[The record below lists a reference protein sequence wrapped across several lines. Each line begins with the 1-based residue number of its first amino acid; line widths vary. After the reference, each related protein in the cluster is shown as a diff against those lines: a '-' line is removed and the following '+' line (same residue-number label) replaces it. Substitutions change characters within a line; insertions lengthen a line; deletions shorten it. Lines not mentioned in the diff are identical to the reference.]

1 VSVLDRK
8 LLRELRGSRWLLL
21 AIISIICV
29 GVMMYVYMRSAWFN
43 LSLAQDRYYAQGRMA
58 DFWIDLKKAPLA
70 DLRDLAELPGVTEV
84 RPRIQFF
91 ATVDLEAAP
100 LPLNGIVLSLP
111 DQPQR
116 IINDIVLVRGG
127 YFSDTR
133 AEEVIVNDAF
143 ARKHKIHPGQWIR
156 LILNNRQQE
165 LFVVGTAISCE
176 YVYLVSPGAFVPDP
190 EHFGVF
196 YLKHSYAEEV
206 FDMNGAANQVVGL
219 LAPEVRQHPEA
230 FLDQAERMLAPYGVV
245 NKYPRR
251 DQSSNRFV
259 SDEIR
264 GLGIFSSFMPV
275 IFLIVAALV
284 LNVLVSRLVEQQRTI
299 IGMLKATGYGDWALL
314 THYLKY
320 GLGVGLVGGVLGWVS
335 GYFMA
340 NWVTSMYR
348 MYFEFPD
355 LANRIYPGTYLT
367 ALAISLG
374 CALVGSL
381 RGARQ
386 AIALQPAEAMRP
398 RPPASGGRIW
408 LERLGGLWERLSFGW
423 RIVLRLVVRN
433 RLRTLVGMFAA
444 AMGAGL
450 LVCGFMLGEA
460 MNFLVEYQYEKVSS
474 SDIDLSLTDEHG
486 PAAWDEARGL
496 PGVDAAEPQLHVAG
510 TFFSGP
516 YHRKGAVT
524 GLIADARLTTPRDQ
538 QENKIAVP
546 EVGLVM
552 SRKLA
557 DLLHVDVGASV
568 VFQPSQGRQEQYT
581 IPVARITDN
590 YLGLSTYA
598 NIDYL
603 SRLLGEELA
612 INALQLKTDPSLQAS
627 RKLYAELK
635 ELPAIQAVNRRS
647 DVIHNLRVNYIEV
660 QYIFITLMVFFAGV
674 IFFGSILNAAL
685 IGLAER
691 RREVATLLVLGYTPW
706 QVGGLFLRESMVVTL
721 LGTLAGLPL
730 GYLLTVMLS
739 YAYDTEMF
747 RFPVIASPAVWAK
760 TLMFSVLFGLLAHL
774 GVQRTIHK
782 LDCLDAL
789 NVKE

>member
-1 VSVLDRK
+1 MSVLDRK
-8 LLRELRGSRWLLL
+8 LARELRSSRWLLL

-29 GVMMYVYMRSAWFN
+29 GVMMYVYMRSVWFN
-43 LSLAQDRYYAQGRMA
+43 LSLAQERYYAEGRMA
-58 DFWIDLKKAPLA
+58 DFWIDVKKAPLT
-70 DLRDLAELPGVTEV
+70 DLRALSNLPGVSEI

-91 ATVDLEAAP
+91 ATVDLADAP

-111 DQPQR
+111 DTQQR

-143 ARKHKIHPGQWIR
+143 ARKHKIHPGQWIT

-230 FLDQAERMLAPYGVV
+230 LLDQAERMLAPYGVL
-245 NKYPRR
+245 NKYPRH

-299 IGMLKATGYGDWALL
+299 IGTLKATGYSDTALL
-314 THYLKY
+314 LHYLKY
-320 GLGVGLVGGVLGWVS
+320 GLAVGLCGGLLGWVS

-340 NWVTSMYR
+340 NWVTSMYHI
-348 MYFEFPD
+348 YFEFPD
-355 LANRIYPGTYLT
+355 LSNRIYPGTYLT
-367 ALAISLG
+367 ALGISLA
-374 CALVGSL
+374 CALIGSL
-381 RGARQ
+381 RGARL
-386 AIALQPAEAMRP
+386 AINLQPAEAMCP
-398 RPPASGGRIW
+398 RPPASGGRVW
-408 LERLGGLWERLSFGW
+408 LEQIGPLWRRLSFGW
-423 RIVLRLVVRN
+423 RMVLRLVIRN
-433 RLRTLVGMFAA
+433 RLRTVVGMFAA
-444 AMGAGL
+444 SMGAGL

-460 MNFLVEYQYEKVSS
+460 MNFLVEYQYEQVSS
-474 SDIDLSLTDEHG
+474 SDIDLALTDEHG
-486 PAAWDEARGL
+486 VGVLDEARGL
-496 PGVDAAEPQLHVAG
+496 PGVDAAEPLLSVAG
-510 TFFSGP
+510 TFISGP
-516 YHRKGAVT
+516 YHRKGGVT
-524 GLIADARLTTPRDQ
+524 GLRPDTRLTTPRDHQ
-538 QENKIAVP
+538 SRPIEIP
-546 EVGLVM
+546 SVGLVM
-552 SRKLA
+552 SRKLSE
-557 DLLHVDVGASV
+557 LLHVRAGDTV
-568 VFQPSQGRQEQYT
+568 VFQPSQGRQEPHT
-581 IPVARITDN
+581 IPVTRITDN

-598 NIDYL
+598 DIDYL

-612 INALQLKTDPSLQAS
+612 VNGLQLKTDPTPKAS
-627 RKLYAELK
+627 AALYAQLK

-660 QYIFITLMVFFAGV
+660 QYIFISLMVFFAGV

-691 RREVATLLVLGYTPW
+691 RREVATLLVLGY
-706 QVGGLFLRESMVVTL
+706 
-721 LGTLAGLPL
+721 
-730 GYLLTVMLS
+730 
-739 YAYDTEMF
+739 
-747 RFPVIASPAVWAK
+747 SP
-760 TLMFSVLFGLLAHL
+760 
-774 GVQRTIHK
+774 
-782 LDCLDAL
+782 
-789 NVKE
+789 

>member
-1 VSVLDRK
+1 MSVLDRK

-21 AIISIICV
+21 AIISIITV
-29 GVMMYVYMRSAWFN
+29 GVMMYVYMRSVWFN
-43 LSLAQDRYYAQGRMA
+43 LSIAQERYYAQGRMA

-70 DLRDLAELPGVTEV
+70 DLRVLSDLPGVSEI

-91 ATVDLEAAP
+91 ATVDLESAP

-111 DQPQR
+111 DDPQR

-133 AEEVIVNDAF
+133 EEEVIVNDAF
-143 ARKHKIHPGQWIR
+143 ARKHNIYPGQWLT

-176 YVYLVSPGAFVPDP
+176 YVYLVSPGGFVPDP

-196 YLKHSYAEEV
+196 YLKHRYAEEV

-219 LAPEVRQHPEA
+219 LAPEFREHPEA
-230 FLDQAERMLAPYGVV
+230 LLDQAERLLAPFGVL

-251 DQSSNRFV
+251 DQSSNRFL

-275 IFLIVAALV
+275 IFLIVAALM
-284 LNVLVSRLVEQQRTI
+284 LNVLISRLVEQQRTI
-299 IGMLKATGYGDWALL
+299 IGTLKATGYSDSSLL
-314 THYLKY
+314 LHYLKY
-320 GLGVGLVGGVLGWVS
+320 GLAVGLCGGLLGWVA

-348 MYFEFPD
+348 LYFEFPE
-355 LANRIYPGTYLT
+355 LSNRIYPGTYLT
-367 ALAISLG
+367 ALGISLA

-381 RGARQ
+381 RGARL
-386 AIALQPAEAMRP
+386 AIYLQPAEAMRP
-398 RPPASGGRIW
+398 RPPSSGGRVW
-408 LERLGGLWERLSFGW
+408 LERIGPLWRRLSFGW
-423 RIVLRLVVRN
+423 RMVLRLVIRN
-433 RLRTLVGMFAA
+433 RLRTVAGMFAA
-444 AMGAGL
+444 SMGAGL

-460 MNFLVEYQYEKVSS
+460 MNFLVEYQYEQVSS
-474 SDIDLSLTDEHG
+474 SDIDLSLTDELG
-486 PAAWDEARGL
+486 PAALDEARGL
-496 PGVDAAEPQLHVAG
+496 PGVDAAEPQLFVAG
-510 TFFSGP
+510 SFFNGP
-516 YHRKGAVT
+516 YHRKGGVT
-524 GLIADARLTTPRDQ
+524 GLLPDARLTTPRDKQ
-538 QENKIAVP
+538 GRKIELPA
-546 EVGLVM
+546 VGLVM

-557 DLLHVDVGASV
+557 ELLHVSVGDTV
-568 VFQPSQGRQEQYT
+568 VFQPSQGRQEPHK

-598 NIDYL
+598 DIHYL
-603 SRLLGEELA
+603 SKLLGEELA
-612 INALQLKTDPSLQAS
+612 VNALQLKTDPAEAAS
-627 RKLYAELK
+627 GELYAQLK
-635 ELPAIQAVNRRS
+635 QLPAVQAVNRRS
-647 DVIHNLRVNYIEV
+647 DVIHNLRVNYIDV
-660 QYIFITLMVFFAGV
+660 QYIFISLMVFFAGV
-674 IFFGSILNAAL
+674 IFFGSILNASL

-691 RREVATLLVLGYTPW
+691 RREVATLLVLGYSPW
-706 QVGGLFLRESMVVTL
+706 QVGGLFFRESIVVTL

-747 RFPVIASPAVWAK
+747 RFPVIASNAVWIK
-760 TLMFSVLFGLLAHL
+760 TFLFSVAFALLAHL

-782 LDCLDAL
+782 LDWLDAL